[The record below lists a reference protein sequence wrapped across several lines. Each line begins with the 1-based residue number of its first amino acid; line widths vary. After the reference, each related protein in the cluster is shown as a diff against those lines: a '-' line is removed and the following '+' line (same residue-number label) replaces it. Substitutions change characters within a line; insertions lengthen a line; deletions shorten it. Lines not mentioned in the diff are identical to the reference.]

1 MSYEV
6 DVWSISLVKVFFV
19 VLLLL
24 LRQMVSE
31 ITSGNNG
38 SSISYFNAN
47 WLVCIAHWHDS
58 LEKFKKWCNLENL
71 QWLLSTSIS
80 KAEINRVFLMQTIFL
95 AFGLELPLKKIL
107 REREKKSWF
116 SIENNHHQRLPDIF
130 IFHYAIFH
138 F

>member
-38 SSISYFNAN
+38 SSVFHISMPTDLFA
-47 WLVCIAHWHDS
+47 LHIDTI
-58 LEKFKKWCNLENL
+58 LLKNLKN
-71 QWLLSTSIS
+71 
-80 KAEINRVFLMQTIFL
+80 
-95 AFGLELPLKKIL
+95 G
-107 REREKKSWF
+107 
-116 SIENNHHQRLPDIF
+116 
-130 IFHYAIFH
+130 AI
-138 F
+138 

>member
-38 SSISYFNAN
+38 SSVFHISMPTDLFALHIDTIL
-47 WLVCIAHWHDS
+47 W
-58 LEKFKKWCNLENL
+58 KNLKN
-71 QWLLSTSIS
+71 
-80 KAEINRVFLMQTIFL
+80 
-95 AFGLELPLKKIL
+95 G
-107 REREKKSWF
+107 
-116 SIENNHHQRLPDIF
+116 
-130 IFHYAIFH
+130 AI
-138 F
+138 

>member
-80 KAEINRVFLMQTIFL
+80 KAEINRVFYANYL
-95 AFGLELPLKKIL
+95 FGLRARTSVEKIFD
-107 REREKKSWF
+107 RKKSWF
-116 SIENNHHQRLPDIF
+116 SIENNHQRLPDIF
-130 IFHYAIFH
+130 IFHYYIFQ